1 MKKIVLALV
10 LGFLLSGCT
19 EIEKPKKIKIPKFDK
34 YSLQINT
41 AEFGW
46 VIKSSQPVP
55 DVVAATKYTLEKKGW
70 KLTCIVSDLFKS
82 TDCRLP

>member
-1 MKKIVLALV
+1 MVLV

-70 KLTCIVSDLFKS
+70 KLTCVVSDFLKS

>member
-1 MKKIVLALV
+1 MKKIVMVLV

-70 KLTCIVSDLFKS
+70 KLTCIVSDFLKS